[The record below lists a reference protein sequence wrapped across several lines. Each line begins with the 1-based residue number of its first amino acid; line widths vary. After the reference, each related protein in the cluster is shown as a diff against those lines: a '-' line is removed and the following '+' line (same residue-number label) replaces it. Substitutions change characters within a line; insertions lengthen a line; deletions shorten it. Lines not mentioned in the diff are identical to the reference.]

1 MSLFIRAS
9 CRRKVMHGSADVL
22 KDYITEFSRLQNWM
36 LQIREVAPDTYSSMY
51 DRYTEIK
58 VALKSLG
65 VDTTELDKIRTQ
77 TYYFKL

>member
-1 MSLFIRAS
+1 
-9 CRRKVMHGSADVL
+9 MHGSADVL

-36 LQIREVAPDTYSSMY
+36 LQIREVAPETYSSMY

-65 VDTTELDKIRTQ
+65 VDTTELDKIKTQ